1 MVFLSIFLLTFYK
14 EGLDS
19 YSIVRDETNFYKKQ
33 MKNYIAIIYYNFSF
47 MLVNQMKN
55 KSYSLNNLVKFL
67 F

>member
-47 MLVNQMKN
+47 MLVN
-55 KSYSLNNLVKFL
+55 
-67 F
+67 